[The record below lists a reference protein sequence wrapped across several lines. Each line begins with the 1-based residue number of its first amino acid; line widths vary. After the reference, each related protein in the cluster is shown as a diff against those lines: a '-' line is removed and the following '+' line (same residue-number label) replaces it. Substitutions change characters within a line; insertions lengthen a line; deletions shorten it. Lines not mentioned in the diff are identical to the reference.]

1 MLLEN
6 FDKFEKEAGRALE
19 EGLVHPAYDY
29 VLKCSHT
36 FNLLDER
43 GAVSVT
49 ERAGYI
55 ARIRNL
61 ARVVAKTF
69 VAERKRLGYPLLDE
83 ETRAK
88 LLAEDAE

>member
-6 FDKFEKEAGRALE
+6 FDKFEKEAGRALKL
-19 EGLVHPAYDY
+19 GLVHPAYDY

-36 FNLLDER
+36 FNLLDAR

-61 ARVVAKTF
+61 ARAVAKTF
-69 VAERKRLGYPLLDE
+69 VAERKKLGYPLLDQA
-83 ETRAK
+83 TREK
-88 LLAEDAE
+88 LLAEED

>member
-1 MLLEN
+1 MLWKKDWCTLPMTMFSN
-6 FDKFEKEAGRALE
+6 
-19 EGLVHPAYDY
+19 VHIPLTCLMR
-29 VLKCSHT
+29 VV
-36 FNLLDER
+36 R
-43 GAVSVT
+43 VSVT

-83 ETRAK
+83 ATRAK

>member
-1 MLLEN
+1 MTMFSN
-6 FDKFEKEAGRALE
+6 
-19 EGLVHPAYDY
+19 VHIP
-29 VLKCSHT
+29 
-36 FNLLDER
+36 FNLLDAR

-69 VAERKRLGYPLLDE
+69 VARTQTPRLPTLDE

-88 LLAEDAE
+88 LPGRDAE

>member
-1 MLLEN
+1 MFITHLTYLI
-6 FDKFEKEAGRALE
+6 A
-19 EGLVHPAYDY
+19 
-29 VLKCSHT
+29 
-36 FNLLDER
+36 R

-61 ARVVAKTF
+61 ARVVAKNLCRRTQ
-69 VAERKRLGYPLLDE
+69 RLGYPLLDE

>member
-1 MLLEN
+1 
-6 FDKFEKEAGRALE
+6 
-19 EGLVHPAYDY
+19 Y
-29 VLKCSHT
+29 VLNCSPT
-36 FNLLDER
+36 FILLDAR
-43 GAVSVT
+43 GSVSVA
-49 ERAGYI
+49 ERAVYI

-83 ETRAK
+83 ATRAK

>member
-1 MLLEN
+1 MKTFE
-6 FDKFEKEAGRALE
+6 KFEAEAKRCLDE
-19 EGLVHPAYDY
+19 HLVHPAYDY

-36 FNLLDER
+36 FNLLDAR

-83 ETRAK
+83 ATRKK
-88 LLAEDAE
+88 LLKEDVE